1 MKLTEKRLQN
11 GIAYC
16 RGVNSMESQRK
27 YWMWLH
33 FGSLICMSEK
43 ERKDYKNV

>member
-1 MKLTEKRLQN
+1 MRLTEKRLQN

-16 RGVNSMESQRK
+16 WGVDSMESQRK

-33 FGSLICMSEK
+33 FGSLICMSKK